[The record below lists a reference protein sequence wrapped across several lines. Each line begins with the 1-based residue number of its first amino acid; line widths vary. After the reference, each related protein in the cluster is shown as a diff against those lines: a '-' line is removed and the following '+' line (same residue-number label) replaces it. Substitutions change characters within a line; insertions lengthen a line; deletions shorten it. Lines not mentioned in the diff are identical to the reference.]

1 MPERASTKNPVDMGA
16 TGFTH
21 LSVESLVDM
30 GRITLSSG
38 EVDTLI
44 FHGLGRA
51 AMDPAERTP
60 PWKKSMFRMEKDV
73 LVGYSGLQAEFG
85 RPVMIGSALSQWE
98 SPAVHD
104 LHEAGIRVY
113 HRLDE
118 MALILSLMYGYWRR
132 RQLTGC

>member
-1 MPERASTKNPVDMGA
+1 
-16 TGFTH
+16 
-21 LSVESLVDM
+21 M

-38 EVDTLI
+38 EVDALI

-51 AMDPAERTP
+51 AIGTDNSPIGE
-60 PWKKSMFRMEKDV
+60 KSMRQMEKDV
-73 LVGYSGLQAEFG
+73 LVGYSRLQAETG

-104 LHEAGIRVY
+104 LHEAGIRIY

-118 MALILSLMYGYWRR
+118 MALILSLMYGYWHRR
-132 RQLTGC
+132 RPA